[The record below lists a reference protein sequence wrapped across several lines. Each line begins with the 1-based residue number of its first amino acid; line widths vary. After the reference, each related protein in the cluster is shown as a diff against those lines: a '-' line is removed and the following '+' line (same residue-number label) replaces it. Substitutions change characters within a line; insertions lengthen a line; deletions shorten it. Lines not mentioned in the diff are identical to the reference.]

1 MKLYYIANARMP
13 TEKAHGIQIA
23 KMCEAFIEAG
33 IDVSLVVPSRATA
46 MQSIQEFYALRVSVP
61 TIRLLPVP
69 DLYTWGRLGYRISS
83 YFFMAASVVFL
94 WRKKIKGENFIVYT
108 VDLDNFSSSALPL
121 AGMPLF
127 SEMHGGKPNTFA
139 QRFLFRSVRG
149 IIAINPIIV
158 GELKKTFSSSP
169 VRYCVES
176 NGVDN
181 AGFAPADKK
190 EARKRLGLP
199 QEERIVLYAGRFF
212 DWKGLEILPHAAV
225 LTPDIQWYVV
235 GGDKESF
242 TELIRGQ
249 LPDTMHFAGSRPHE
263 EMRLWYAAADALVVL
278 GTKRDVQSRL
288 YTSPMKLFEYLLSGR
303 AIVAS
308 GTPAI
313 RQIVSEQEV
322 LFYEP
327 DNAKDL
333 ADKAAYAI
341 GHGADVAGRIAA
353 AERKGHGISW
363 KARAERI
370 KEFMQK

>member
-33 IDVSLVVPSRATA
+33 IDVNLVVPSRATA
-46 MQSIQEFYALRVSVP
+46 MQSIQEFYSLRVSVP
-61 TIRLLPVP
+61 TTRLLPVP
-69 DLYTWGRLGYRISS
+69 DLYTWGRFGYRVSS

-176 NGVDN
+176 NGVD
-181 AGFAPADKK
+181 GTSFTPADKK
-190 EARKRLGLP
+190 EARKRLRLP

-212 DWKGLEILPHAAV
+212 DWKGLEILPHAAA

-327 DNAKDL
+327 DNVKDL

-363 KARAERI
+363 KARADRI
-370 KEFMQK
+370 REFMQK